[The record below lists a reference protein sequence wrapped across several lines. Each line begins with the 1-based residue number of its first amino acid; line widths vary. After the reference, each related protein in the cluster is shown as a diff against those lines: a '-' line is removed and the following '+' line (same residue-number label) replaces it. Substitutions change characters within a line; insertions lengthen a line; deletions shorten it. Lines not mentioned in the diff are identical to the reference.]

1 MNPQTLKRT
10 FEDQGYLIVEDVLDA
25 ERDLAPIR
33 ADYTALL
40 DEVAAM
46 AVANGHLDYDYGEL
60 PFEQR
65 MAAVLQ
71 HATTNLYR
79 YFDIALPNEVL
90 SPDSPV
96 HVSRAVYDLIRTPA
110 LLDVAEALVGPELLA
125 NPIQHIRLKPPQRQ
139 QLNTDQSSLVA
150 TTGWHQDMG
159 VARDE
164 ADGTEMLTFWLAITD
179 ATVENGCLQ
188 VVPYSHRA
196 GLADHCPDG
205 LAVEIPAQ
213 RLSGEPRPIELRAGS
228 VLVMH
233 RLTQH
238 ASLPNLSDG
247 IRWSFDLRYQPLGQ
261 PTGRDELP
269 GLVVRSEREPLTTYE
284 AWVAAW
290 HAARDALAEQDRG
303 KMHRWDSDS
312 PACA

>member
-1 MNPQTLKRT
+1 MNPQTLKQT
-10 FEDQGYLIVEDVLDA
+10 FDDQGYLVVEDVLDP

-33 ADYTALL
+33 ADYAALL
-40 DEVAAM
+40 DEVAAV
-46 AVANGHLDYDYGEL
+46 AVANGHLDHDYAAL
-60 PFEQR
+60 PFEAR
-65 MAAVLQ
+65 IAAVLQ
-71 HATTNLYR
+71 HAKTNLYR
-79 YFDIALPNEVL
+79 HFDIALPNEVL
-90 SPDSPV
+90 SADSPV
-96 HVSRAVYDLIRTPA
+96 HVSPAVYDLIRTPA
-110 LLDVAEALVGPELLA
+110 LLDVAEALIGPELLA
-125 NPIQHIRLKPPQRQ
+125 NPIQHVRLKPPQRE
-139 QLNTDQSSLVA
+139 QLRADQSSLVA

-164 ADGTEMLTFWLAITD
+164 ADETEMLTFWLAITD
-179 ATVENGCLQ
+179 ATIENGCLQ

-205 LAVEIPAQ
+205 LAVEIPAN
-213 RLSGEPRPIELRAGS
+213 RLGGEPRPIELRAGS

-238 ASLPNLSDG
+238 ASLPNVSDS

-269 GLVVRSEREPLTTYE
+269 GLVVRSAHEPLTAY
-284 AWVAAW
+284 ADWAAAW
-290 HAARDALAEQDRG
+290 YAARDALAAKDRG
-303 KMHRWDSDS
+303 KMHRWDSNS